1 MKPTLYATIAAG
13 VLLIAASSAHAGVIT
28 FTASGTG
35 SDGAESASATITTA
49 TNALTVSLSSTTAN
63 PKSAGQEVSGI
74 QIILSDVPT
83 SVALSSASG
92 TLIDISSGGTVSSG
106 GSSITHWGAT
116 LSSSTIYLA
125 TAGTGAV
132 GGKPID
138 LIIGSGPYTNAN
150 PSITGR
156 NPQIQETGTFDLS
169 ALGITADT
177 IVQSVVFE
185 FGTGPDSTLAGMDPP
200 PVPEPA
206 TIFLFGAGLVGLELA
221 RRRKVTEDSAMQKP
235 PRGGFCFVLRQ
246 LMPGYRRGF

>member
-1 MKPTLYATIAAG
+1 MKSSLCATIAAG
-13 VLLIAASSAHAGVIT
+13 VLLIAASSAQAGVIT

-49 TNALTVSLSSTTAN
+49 TNALTVSLTSTTAN

-92 TLIDISSGGTVSSG
+92 TLIDISSGGSVSSG
-106 GSSITHWGAT
+106 GSSVTHWGAT

-132 GGKPID
+132 SGKPID
-138 LIIGSGPYTNAN
+138 LIIGSGSYTNAN
-150 PSITGR
+150 SSITGR
-156 NPQIQETGTFDLS
+156 NPQIEGTGTFDLS

-185 FGTGPDSTLAGMDPP
+185 FGTGPDSSLTGTD

-221 RRRKVTEDSAMQKP
+221 RRRKV
-235 PRGGFCFVLRQ
+235 R
-246 LMPGYRRGF
+246 